1 MAVFLAAD
9 RTAFAV
15 AINAVTCCGSHG
27 ICRGDRRLILFF
39 RLADR
44 SGDRRMDQRLIDN
57 KFFFLMK
64 ISFVFFCRM
73 EADMSNGSV
82 VASETH
88 STPADASSLPVVE
101 GVVD

>member
-1 MAVFLAAD
+1 
-9 RTAFAV
+9 
-15 AINAVTCCGSHG
+15 
-27 ICRGDRRLILFF
+27 
-39 RLADR
+39 
-44 SGDRRMDQRLIDN
+44 MDQRLIDN